1 MTNGEGKPREQFSS
15 KIGVILAAAG
25 SAVGLGN
32 IWKFPYEAGENGGG
46 AFIVI
51 YIFSILLIG
60 FPIMISEFVIGRK
73 SRANPVGAF
82 KKLAPKT
89 PWFFTGIIGV
99 ATAFMILSFY
109 GVVAGWTLEYIY
121 LALGNTFKGQTTAD
135 LQNTFDNFASNPIK
149 PVFWQILFMCFTA
162 WVVHA
167 GIKNGIERITKIL
180 MPLLLLIII
189 VLCIKSLSLG
199 ENIDTTTGEVIGS
212 SLDGL
217 KFLFK
222 PDFSAINAGMVL
234 DALGHAFFSLSLGM
248 GTIITYGSYVRKT
261 NILTNTALEVTI
273 LDTLIA
279 LLAGVAIFPAV
290 FYFNV
295 APDKGPSLV
304 FTILPSIFQE
314 MSGGY
319 IWTLSFF
326 VLLAVAALTSS
337 ISLLEVAVSYF
348 SEELKI
354 NRNKA
359 TVYTTVII
367 TVLGIACSLSLSSW
381 SGFEVLGLNIFEIM
395 EYASSNVMLPLG
407 GLLISVF
414 VGWYYR
420 RNDFVDEL
428 SNGGTLK
435 IKFFHLFFFIIKF
448 IAPVAIAAI
457 FLYSTGLLKF
467 D

>member
-1 MTNGEGKPREQFSS
+1 MANGEIKPREQFSS
-15 KIGVILAAAG
+15 KIGVILATAG

-32 IWKFPYEAGENGGG
+32 IWKFPYEAGQNGGG

-51 YIFSILLIG
+51 YIIAILVIG
-60 FPIMISEFVIGRK
+60 FPVMIAEFVIGRK
-73 SRANPVGAF
+73 TRANPVGAF
-82 KKLAPKT
+82 KKLAPNT
-89 PWFFTGIIGV
+89 PWYFTGLIGV

-121 LALGNTFKGQTTAD
+121 LAVGNSFKGQTTAD
-135 LQNTFDNFASNPIK
+135 LQNTFDTFSSNPIK
-149 PVFWQILFMCFTA
+149 PIFWQILFMCFTA
-162 WVVHA
+162 WVVLV

-180 MPLLLLIII
+180 MPLLLLIIV
-189 VLCIKSLSLG
+189 VLCVRSLTLG
-199 ENIDTTTGEVIGS
+199 ENIDPITGQVIGS
-212 SLDGL
+212 SMDGL

-222 PDFSAINAGMVL
+222 PDFSVVNADVIL

-248 GTIITYGSYVRKT
+248 GTIITYGSYVRKN
-261 NILTNTALEVTI
+261 NILSNTALEVTI
-273 LDTLIA
+273 LDTMIA

-314 MSGGY
+314 MPGGY

-348 SEELKI
+348 TEELKF
-354 NRNKA
+354 NRKKA
-359 TVYTTVII
+359 TVYTTAII
-367 TVLGIACSLSLSSW
+367 TILGIACSLSLSSW
-381 SGFEVLGLNIFEIM
+381 SGFKIFGHNIFGIM
-395 EYASSNVMLPLG
+395 EYASSNVLLPLG

-420 RNDFVDEL
+420 RNDFIDEL

-435 IKFFHLFFFIIKF
+435 IKFFHVFFFIIKF
-448 IAPVAIAAI
+448 VAPIAIAAI
-457 FLYSTGLLKF
+457 FLYSVGLLKF
-467 D
+467 N